1 MREPQLALTP
11 QLSDDILRIGEK
23 TLFAS
28 WRWIMPVALK
38 LGFNKSLASGRH
50 THGFSIPFAV
60 LVVLWSLTVSIVV
73 ANGPDLRRN
82 QRHALT
88 QTCSTAA
95 NAMNE
100 MCKKV
105 EGLPE

>member
-1 MREPQLALTP
+1 MQ
-11 QLSDDILRIGEK
+11 
-23 TLFAS
+23 
-28 WRWIMPVALK
+28 VALK
-38 LGFNKSLASGRH
+38 SGFNKSLARGRH

-60 LVVLWSLTVSIVV
+60 LVVLWSLTVAIVV
-73 ANGPDLRRN
+73 AKGPDLRRN
-82 QRHALT
+82 QLHVAALQNLT

-95 NAMNE
+95 NARNE